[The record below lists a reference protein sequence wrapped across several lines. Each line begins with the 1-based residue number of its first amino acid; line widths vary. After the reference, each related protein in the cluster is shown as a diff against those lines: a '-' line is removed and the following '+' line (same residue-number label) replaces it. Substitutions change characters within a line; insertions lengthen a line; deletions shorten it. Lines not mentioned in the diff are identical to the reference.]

1 MVDSEREAIRALTG
15 AHDGAFWL
23 EETEAPVF
31 APPLGRHV
39 EVDLVIVG
47 AGFLGLWSAILAKE
61 RFPEWEIAVVEGGR
75 VGFGASGR
83 NGGFVDASLTH
94 GLENGL
100 GRWPDEMVEL
110 ERLGGENLAAIA
122 DFIGQHHID
131 CEFMQTGAI
140 DVATDGWQLDGLEE
154 YALTA
159 RTFGHD
165 TTVLDRREVQ
175 ELVHSPVYEGGLWTT
190 NRTALVN
197 PAKLAW
203 GLAGVASSLGVEIY
217 EGTVVTGVT
226 VIGGMVDVTTA
237 QSGSLRSA
245 KVILATNAFPSLLPG
260 VGNFIIPVYDYV
272 LMTEPLTTSQMEA
285 VGWDGRQGLSDL
297 GNLFHY
303 YRLTSD
309 NRILW
314 GGYDAIYHYGSR
326 ISASY
331 RLRSRT
337 HLLLARHFFE
347 TFPMLEGVR
356 FTHAWGGAIDTSTR
370 FSMFF
375 GSRHQGKIQYALGFT
390 GLGVGATRFAAEVLC
405 ARLEPKESAFEHLG
419 LVRTK
424 PVPFP
429 PEPLRSAAVAI
440 TRRSLMRADASEGH
454 RNLWLRTLD
463 RFGVGFDS

>member
-1 MVDSEREAIRALTG
+1 MDSEREAIRALTG
-15 AHDGAFWL
+15 AHDGVYWL
-23 EETEAPVF
+23 ESEEAPSF
-31 APPLGRHV
+31 GSPLGRH
-39 EVDLVIVG
+39 EDVDLVIVG

-61 RFPEWEIAVVEGGR
+61 RFPEWKVVVVEGGR

-83 NGGFVDASLTH
+83 NGGFIDASLTH

-110 ERLGGENLAAIA
+110 ERLGGENLDAIA
-122 DFIGQHHID
+122 DFVARHHID
-131 CEFMQTGAI
+131 CDLTLAGGI
-140 DVATDGWQLDGLEE
+140 DVATEAWQLDGLEE
-154 YALTA
+154 YAQKA
-159 RTFGHD
+159 RTFGHE
-165 TTVLDRREVQ
+165 TEVLDRQAVQ
-175 ELVHSPVYEGGLWTT
+175 ELVHSPRYEGGLLTR

-203 GLAGVASSLGVEIY
+203 GLAEVASSLGVRIH
-217 EGTVVTGVT
+217 EGTSVTGVSPA
-226 VIGGMVDVTTA
+226 VGMVDVTTA

-260 VGNFIIPVYDYV
+260 VRNFVIPVYDYV
-272 LMTEPLTTSQMEA
+272 LMTEPLTSAQLES
-285 VGWDGRQGLSDL
+285 VGWHGRQGLSDL

-303 YRLTSD
+303 YRLTND

-326 ISASY
+326 MSSAY
-331 RLRSRT
+331 RLRTRT

-375 GSRHQGKIQYALGFT
+375 GSRYQGKIQYALGFT
-390 GLGVGATRFAAEVLC
+390 GLGVGATRFAAQVLC
-405 ARLEPKESAFEHLG
+405 ARLEPKESAFDHLS

-429 PEPLRSAAVAI
+429 PEPLRSVAVAM
-440 TRRSLMRADASEGH
+440 TRRSLMQADANGGR
-454 RNLWLRTLD
+454 RNFWLRTLD